1 MREIKFILD
10 NSKRVVIKVIDQR
23 TKEVIREI
31 PSEEFSSL
39 AENLG
44 EIEGAS
50 CKDYK

>member
-10 NSKRVVIKVIDQR
+10 NCEQVTIKVIDER

-31 PSEEFSSL
+31 PSEEFPNL

-44 EIEGAS
+44 NIESVSFKEDG
-50 CKDYK
+50 

>member
-10 NSKRVVIKVIDQR
+10 NSKQVIIKVIDQR

-31 PSEEFSSL
+31 PSDEFPNL

-44 EIEGAS
+44 DIGGAS
-50 CKDYK
+50 RKED